1 MKSQGHLGL
10 ATTKQG
16 QLHMGNIDWRDTA
29 PQEDSASQLLRLRV
43 NITSS
48 CILSITLCNF
58 LINPPFHF
66 SLINATHAPPHR
78 SLFLIS

>member
-29 PQEDSASQLLRLRV
+29 PR
-43 NITSS
+43 S
-48 CILSITLCNF
+48 CSRKMIEKYHKKIF
-58 LINPPFHF
+58 EK
-66 SLINATHAPPHR
+66 
-78 SLFLIS
+78 